1 MKFKFIHWIM
11 EYPYYENQSRN
22 RRSNNVRSEQ
32 TERSGVIDETRPAP
46 YVVFYRSEID
56 YISRCILDYKNIE
69 TGGQLFGLWTSRG
82 IPVIMYAIGPGRNA
96 NHQQTF
102 FNQDLQYLREVG
114 LPIIDHFHLEHMG
127 EWHSHH
133 QLGLAH
139 PSGHDASNI
148 IHNMQRERFR
158 RFVLCIGNC
167 NPQQSVLNAFTFH
180 EQAFNEG
187 YFHAPLEII
196 ERTSPFRPIIDFELG
211 NLLIHPMTQ
220 QANHGQLFLRDGS
233 VHRTTPDYDTNYW
246 LNDKRNNI
254 VLRDMIEFLKQEAQ
268 FVDIKVQLDSHQ
280 HVWLKATREDV
291 EMKVQ
296 FPDRF
301 PDTVPLISYKTV
313 GAEQYVPFIGKWNY
327 SNDILSSFKD
337 YISQIRISPN
347 EQSNYRE
354 IPIQ

>member
-1 MKFKFIHWIM
+1 MFFKFIHRIM
-11 EYPYYENQSRN
+11 EYQSYEGSHQNSSRN
-22 RRSNNVRSEQ
+22 YRN
-32 TERSGVIDETRPAP
+32 ERAEHNGYIDETRPAP

-102 FNQDLQYLREVG
+102 FNQDLQYLNEVG
-114 LPIIDHFHLEHMG
+114 TPIINNFHLEHMG

-167 NPQQSVLNAFTFH
+167 NSQQSILNAFTFH
-180 EQAFNEG
+180 EQTFRDG
-187 YFHAPLEII
+187 YYHAPLEII
-196 ERTSPFRPIIDFELG
+196 ERISPFRPLIDNELG
-211 NLLIHPMTQ
+211 NILIHPMTQ
-220 QANHGQLFLRDGS
+220 TANHGNLLLRDGS
-233 VHRTTPDYDTNYW
+233 VHKATPDYDINYW
-246 LNDKRNNI
+246 LNDKRNNL
-254 VLRDMIEFLKQEAQ
+254 VLRDICEYLKQNEQ
-268 FVDIKVQLDSHQ
+268 FTEVRVQIDENQ
-280 HVWLKATREDV
+280 HVWLTATRSD
-291 EMKVQ
+291 MITKIQ
-296 FPDRF
+296 FPEHF
-301 PDTVPLISYKTV
+301 PLNPPLISYKKSDSD
-313 GAEQYVPFIGKWNY
+313 QYAPLCGQWIFNQNILEAFI
-327 SNDILSSFKD
+327 SFFR
-337 YISQIRISPN
+337 QIPQRDESG
-347 EQSNYRE
+347 NYRE